1 MSNNPMVSLISR
13 VGFLHIK
20 FSKYVHWR
28 KSLTEN
34 QKSALHETRT
44 QSLGPANI
52 KWHKEL
58 YIEKQNHDR
67 YSTPVKN
74 IAKTRKNHV
83 LPHKRIKRCAFTVR
97 LPEKLDMMPFG
108 QRRERWHFVR
118 GNTLNM
124 QKFDSQ
130 FQGLESRFG
139 WAELGER
146 TAQLH
151 SGMRRKH
158 IDFTFTTWLRAHL
171 QEERSCCKIENLMLL
186 QSRTVG
192 ICFCPI
198 DIQIHCS
205 VTGKQ
210 ATRHTATVRESLQDI
225 MISDIFCSRTNA
237 LSIPFSSFFL

>member
-1 MSNNPMVSLISR
+1 MKHERRVWALRISSGTKSYTLRSRTMTGTLHLWKTLQKHEKTTYFRTKGSNALCIYCTASWK
-13 VGFLHIK
+13 VGHDA
-20 FSKYVHWR
+20 VRATER
-28 KSLTEN
+28 KM
-34 QKSALHETRT
+34 ALCQGQHAQHAE
-44 QSLGPANI
+44 
-52 KWHKEL
+52 
-58 YIEKQNHDR
+58 
-67 YSTPVKN
+67 
-74 IAKTRKNHV
+74 
-83 LPHKRIKRCAFTVR
+83 VR
-97 LPEKLDMMPFG
+97 LSVPG
-108 QRRERWHFVR
+108 V
-118 GNTLNM
+118 G
-124 QKFDSQ
+124 
-130 FQGLESRFG
+130 ESLWVG
-139 WAELGER
+139 WARER